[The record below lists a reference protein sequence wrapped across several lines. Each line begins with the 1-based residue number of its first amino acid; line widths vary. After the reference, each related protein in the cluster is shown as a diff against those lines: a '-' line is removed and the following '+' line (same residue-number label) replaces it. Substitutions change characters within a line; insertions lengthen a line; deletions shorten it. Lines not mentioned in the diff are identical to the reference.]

1 MGASIMMTL
10 ILFMEIKEITLH
22 AKLLVITNEEL
33 GYKTLVFEDLEYKDP
48 DFKYITCTI
57 FPNWNQ
63 NPIKLG
69 DEGFL
74 QVKFISAGID
84 KWFDGK
90 DFIPYKYTNI
100 QFLKFIKN
108 EKQNIEL
115 ILD

>member
-1 MGASIMMTL
+1 
-10 ILFMEIKEITLH
+10 MEIKEITLH
-22 AKLLVITNEEL
+22 AKLLVSINEEL

-74 QVKFISAGID
+74 LPCLEINHQHLAC
-84 KWFDGK
+84 
-90 DFIPYKYTNI
+90 
-100 QFLKFIKN
+100 
-108 EKQNIEL
+108 
-115 ILD
+115 

>member
-63 NPIKLG
+63 NPINILIFS
-69 DEGFL
+69 FL
-74 QVKFISAGID
+74 NLLRMRNK
-84 KWFDGK
+84 
-90 DFIPYKYTNI
+90 
-100 QFLKFIKN
+100 
-108 EKQNIEL
+108 
-115 ILD
+115 ILN